1 MTEKPF
7 RSRLQQAVDHIGSV
21 AELARQSGVG
31 ERSIRNYLN
40 GETEP
45 KGEVISKLASGAG
58 VRVEWLFAGK
68 PPMLEPE
75 QLEAYRAEQPRPGYA
90 YIPVYN
96 VAAGAAPNGR
106 KVASERVVD
115 VLAFREDWIR
125 QEVRARP
132 DDLRLIYVEGDSME
146 PDLRAGDI
154 VMLDHTDTNAR
165 REGIYV
171 IKMDGA
177 LLVKSLQRLPGGI
190 VKVAS
195 RNPAY
200 ESFNVTVSEVEN
212 PNGFAVIGRVVW
224 ACRRF

>member
-1 MTEKPF
+1 MAEKPF
-7 RSRLQQAVDHIGSV
+7 QTRLQLAVDHVGGV
-21 AELARQSGVG
+21 AQLHKRSGVG

-45 KGEVISKLASGAG
+45 KGEVIGKLAAGAG

-68 PPMLEPE
+68 PPMIDEVATTHRVESP
-75 QLEAYRAEQPRPGYA
+75 RAGYA

-106 KVASERVVD
+106 KACDERVVD
-115 VLAFREDWIR
+115 VLAFKEEWIR

-154 VMLDHTDTNAR
+154 VMLDHTDTFAR

-190 VKVAS
+190 VKVMS

-200 ESFNVTVSEVEN
+200 EAFNVTVSEVEN